1 MDTPHVYSK
10 VQYLPVT
17 YAVLVVGAIM
27 LLLLLFVN
35 VNKCHPVSELLSKRA
50 GRVE

>member
-1 MDTPHVYSK
+1 MCTYSK

-17 YAVLVVGAIM
+17 YAVLVVGAIPFFFPYF
-27 LLLLLFVN
+27 LD

-50 GRVE
+50 GRLE

>member
-27 LLLLLFVN
+27 LLLLFVN